1 MPMKVCRS
9 FGVLWVVTV
18 LIAFGCSRSDDASA
32 ARPALTMV
40 SLGQRGTE
48 GWLASRL
55 NASKPVHFFSNDGTR
70 FCCEYPNVAIEFR
83 SDHTVEIASDGWEPK
98 RHIVTYRV
106 EQDGRIALSA
116 QSADFHE
123 SLKNDINYVNL
134 VPNGAEIYLVQDLTM
149 PSGPSDQVPD
159 IWPLKF
165 IEAADWLPPPQK

>member
-1 MPMKVCRS
+1 MLIPVCRS
-9 FGVLWVVTV
+9 FGVLWVVTL
-18 LIAFGCSRSDDASA
+18 LIVFGCSRSDDASA
-32 ARPALTMV
+32 ARSALMME

-70 FCCEYPNVAIEFR
+70 FCCEYPNISIEFR
-83 SDHTVEIASDGWEPK
+83 SDHIVEIASDGWEPK

-134 VPNGAEIYLVQDLTM
+134 VPNGTDIYLVQDLTILSA
-149 PSGPSDQVPD
+149 PADQVPG